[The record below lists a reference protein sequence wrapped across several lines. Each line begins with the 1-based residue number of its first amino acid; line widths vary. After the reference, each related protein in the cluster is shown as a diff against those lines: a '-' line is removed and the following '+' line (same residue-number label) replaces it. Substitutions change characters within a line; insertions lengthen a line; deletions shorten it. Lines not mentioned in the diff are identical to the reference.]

1 MSLLSDFSRS
11 KGCCGS
17 RCAWEGSVAGNLLDK
32 CPCVS
37 KARISAMST
46 HVEDGLVG
54 SIATLAILLLSGPV
68 TDKAFGSTARLKRRA
83 NA

>member
-1 MSLLSDFSRS
+1 VVLAAPGRGQSPAICWTNVHACQ
-11 KGCCGS
+11 K
-17 RCAWEGSVAGNLLDK
+17 AG
-32 CPCVS
+32 
-37 KARISAMST
+37 ISGMST
-46 HVEDGLVG
+46 HAEDGLVG